1 MRKILSIIIVIISAA
16 VSLAAQT
23 KPVRRQHSEATTV
36 AAKQVAEEIE
46 VGSGA
51 LYPRTSY
58 SYPVEDFKPGVVRVG
73 PRTTYLKEGLTIDE
87 VVRFLG
93 KPFSISERTQ
103 NNTVVKMYSFQR
115 GEGKMLIAEF
125 ENDVLMRSW
134 LETHDN
140 LVVQATR

>member
-1 MRKILSIIIVIISAA
+1 MRKTLSIIIVIMSAA

-23 KPVRRQHSEATTV
+23 KQVRRHHSEATGV
-36 AAKQVAEEIE
+36 SSSQDAKT
-46 VGSGA
+46 SGGDNDA
-51 LYPRTSY
+51 SYPRTSY

-73 PRTTYLKEGLTIDE
+73 PRTTYLKEGLTIAE

-93 KPFSISERTQ
+93 KPFAISERTQ
-103 NNTVVKMYSFQR
+103 NNTIVKMYSFQR
-115 GEGKMLIAEF
+115 GEGRMLIAEF

-140 LVVQATR
+140 LVVQAHR

>member
-1 MRKILSIIIVIISAA
+1 MRKILSVIILIMSAV
-16 VSLAAQT
+16 VSLSAQT
-23 KPVRRQHSEATTV
+23 KQVRRHHSAATNV
-36 AAKQVAEEIE
+36 VSKQVAKEIE
-46 VGSGA
+46 VGNGA
-51 LYPRTSY
+51 FYPRTSY

-103 NNTVVKMYSFQR
+103 NNTIVKMYSFRR
-115 GEGKMLIAEF
+115 GEGQLLIAEF
-125 ENDVLMRSW
+125 ENNVLVRSW

-140 LVVQATR
+140 LVVQTRR